1 MVSLQGLLGV
11 RHAVSLGLFALY
23 DAFHNPFSLVKDGF
37 VASLV
42 SGELLIDRPTD

>member
-1 MVSLQGLLGV
+1 MTLSTV
-11 RHAVSLGLFALY
+11 
-23 DAFHNPFSLVKDGF
+23 PFSLVKDGF